1 MLLGLGLLTK
11 GEAPSKHA
19 LPSASMPLLPDI
31 VLGLLESRVH
41 TDGLRVKKFLK
52 LQENSRMLLLLA
64 RKSNSF

>member
-31 VLGLLESRVH
+31 VLGLLESGVR
-41 TDGLRVKKFLK
+41 TDGLRVKKFKNVLESPIAK
-52 LQENSRMLLLLA
+52 
-64 RKSNSF
+64 

>member
-31 VLGLLESRVH
+31 VLRLLESRVH
-41 TDGLRVKKFLK
+41 TDGLRVKKFLN
-52 LQENSRMLLLLA
+52 LQEIQSA
-64 RKSNSF
+64 AAAGSKVK